1 MNTKRHATRIPTP
14 SQTRKI
20 AIYTMLEWAV
30 GYSLI
35 FVMGGALGIVLAVGL
50 TGGF

>member
-1 MNTKRHATRIPTP
+1 MNTKRHATRNPTA
-14 SQTRKI
+14 SQARKI
-20 AIYTMLEWAV
+20 KMYTTLEWLL